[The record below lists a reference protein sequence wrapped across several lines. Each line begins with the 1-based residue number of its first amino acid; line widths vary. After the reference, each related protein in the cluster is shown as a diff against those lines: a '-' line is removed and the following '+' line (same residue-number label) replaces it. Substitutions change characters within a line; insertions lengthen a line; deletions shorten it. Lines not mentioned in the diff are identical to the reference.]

1 MTRPPRHLAHP
12 QYRPDIDG
20 LRAIAVLAVVA
31 FHAFPQVVKGGFI
44 GVDVFFVISGFLIST
59 IIFESLDNG
68 MFSFSAFY
76 ARRIRRIFPA
86 LLLVLAASF
95 SFGWFGLLAD
105 EYKQLGKHIAAA
117 AGFVSNF
124 LLQSETGYFDNA
136 ADTKPLLHLWSLCI
150 EEQFYIIWP
159 FMIWI
164 LRYGKSKSNL
174 LFVLL
179 ITIVSF
185 SMNVWNVEKDP
196 VATFYTPQTRFWE
209 LSCGSIL
216 AWLLLPAHRCHHELK
231 GKKHLNAIWLIVLN
245 FISDNK
251 VFISNI
257 ISVFGI
263 FILLYGFVNIDK
275 GAEFPGKWA
284 VVPVLSAIFII
295 LSGESAWIGRKILSN
310 RIFVW
315 FGLISYPL
323 YLWHWPLLSF
333 ARIVE
338 GEVPGHAIRI
348 AAVMMSVGLAWL
360 TYQFV
365 ERPIRQDGGSKA
377 KVSILVLLMIVIG
390 SAGYSVYVHDGLK
403 FRDSVKFV
411 QNQMDDLDFKID
423 RMTKGWLCDPLIA
436 RGTRC
441 FYSGSNPSVVIM
453 GDSHAARIYVGLR
466 EFYSAQGKGVAVF
479 GGGGGCPPLL
489 NVVSK
494 MSSGDDTQNCLVKMS
509 DPLKQIINTPTIE
522 EVIFASRGPLYTTS
536 NGFGD
541 FDGDRY
547 GQWVLHDENNPQGAK
562 SNSDVFF
569 GALGATLD
577 ALLAAG
583 KKVTYLLDV
592 PELGFDIRSC
602 LASRPITLT
611 SRTREPCAVLRSQ
624 FESRNRDFRARLS
637 QVLASRADVKVVDL
651 AEALCDEKYCYG
663 SKDGVLLYSDDDHLS
678 RRGSEYVVHRL
689 WDKFR

>member
-31 FHAFPQVVKGGFI
+31 FHAFPPVVKGGFI

-68 MFSFSAFY
+68 TFSFSAFY

-231 GKKHLNAIWLIVLN
+231 GRTHLTAIWLIVLN

-263 FILLYGFVNIDK
+263 FLLLYGLMNIDK

-489 NVVSK
+489 DVVSK

-522 EVIFASRGPLYTTS
+522 EVILASRGPLYTTS

-592 PELGFDIRSC
+592 PELGFDIRAC